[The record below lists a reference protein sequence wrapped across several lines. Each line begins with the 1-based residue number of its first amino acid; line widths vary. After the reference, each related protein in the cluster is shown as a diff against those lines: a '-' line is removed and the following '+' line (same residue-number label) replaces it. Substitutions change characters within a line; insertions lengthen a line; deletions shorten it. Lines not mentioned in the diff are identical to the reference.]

1 MNTNMVQNPKGQ
13 HPPLF
18 DIPAPD
24 RLITVKEAG
33 ELLALSKFTLYGM
46 ASEGKMPC
54 VKIGRCVRFRLSDI
68 RKLIS

>member
-1 MNTNMVQNPKGQ
+1 MTTQMVQREPDR
-13 HPPLF
+13 LF

-24 RLITVKEAG
+24 RLITAKEAG
-33 ELLALSKFTLYGM
+33 ALLAMSKFTLYGM